1 MTHSANN
8 PGAGA
13 YTRQSLEAMDIDDL
27 DRLAFGVAGGDVVAL
42 KPEQL
47 HIVYPDDL
55 LNPQARFE
63 KEGMRWANSV
73 DLTEPV
79 EVSVDNDGRLC
90 LEDGHHRWFA
100 AKATRRTLQGRMT
113 IKGKP
118 IERILAR
125 QANEANPQEDSHLFR
140 ASMKQ
145 RMDTH
150 KAWRASVEEHL
161 KAGRC
166 AETLLDEV
174 VAKLDEIGNGGL
186 SDFWDLLEIHRP
198 DLFPALLAR
207 LPDGPELLEQ
217 LKWLGTVS
225 GAQPWRLMPQC
236 MERARQADTAHPDN
250 APILPTLLDFTAHTA
265 IGAAVDPQMQDSGIG
280 LAQHLDVVLGM
291 PEGKVLYPNW
301 TLKILEVAYHTT
313 RANSDLVAV
322 ALDKLIAHGIGLQTP
337 QDPGGA
343 LTWIFRYYGGTDAT
357 PRDRLLEGVLDALL
371 DRGMEWEG
379 LGLDQDN
386 PAWAL
391 IQQHPRAV
399 SRQLGAQARLVRPG
413 GADEPTPRRKNSL

>member
-1 MTHSANN
+1 
-8 PGAGA
+8 
-13 YTRQSLEAMDIDDL
+13 MDIDDL

-125 QANEANPQEDSHLFR
+125 QANEANTQEDSHLFR

-145 RMDTH
+145 RSETH
-150 KAWRASVEEHL
+150 KAWLTQVDTHL
-161 KAGRC
+161 KTGQS
-166 AETLLDEV
+166 AEAVLDAT
-174 VAKLDEIGNGGL
+174 VAQLDVLGNGGL
-186 SDFWDLLEIHRP
+186 SEFWDLMEPYRP
-198 DLFPALLAR
+198 DLFPALLSR

-236 MERARQADTAHPDN
+236 MERARQADTAHPED
-250 APILPTLLDFTAHTA
+250 APILPQLLDFTAHTA
-265 IGAAVDPQMQDSGIG
+265 IGAIVDPQMQDSTIG
-280 LAQHLDVVLGM
+280 LVQQLDSVLDM
-291 PEGKVLYPNW
+291 PEGKALYPNW

-313 RANSDLVAV
+313 RVTPELVVA
-322 ALDKLIAHGIGLQTP
+322 ALDKLTAHGIDLQTP
-337 QDPGGA
+337 QDPAAA
-343 LTWIFRYYGGTDAT
+343 LGWVFRYYGGTDAT